1 MTTRPI
7 RALTILQPWAHLI
20 VRGRKRVENRTWEPA
35 ARGLRVGDYLAIHA
49 GMRFDLASWEGAYE
63 TMPDDEAPELRALV
77 ESAVFSVPQR
87 AGREL
92 VATRVPY
99 GAVVGVARLADVE
112 DEAPEDEAPE
122 DEAYWCGPWGWRL
135 DAVQAIEPVP
145 CKGAQ
150 GLWTLPPEVLA
161 TVRAR
166 WSAASKEAHRG

>member
-20 VRGRKRVENRTWEPA
+20 VHGRKRVENRSWEPA

-49 GMRFDLASWEGAYE
+49 GMRFDLGSWEGAYE
-63 TMPDDEAPELRALV
+63 TMPDDEAPELRRLV

-92 VATRVPY
+92 VATRVAY

-112 DEAPEDEAPE
+112 DEAPEDEA
-122 DEAYWCGPWGWRL
+122 YWCGPWGWRL
-135 DAVQAIEPVP
+135 DEVQAIEPVP
-145 CKGAQ
+145 CRGAQ
-150 GLWTLPPEVLA
+150 GLWALPPEVLA
-161 TVRAR
+161 TVRDR
-166 WSAASKEAHRG
+166 WSAASKGVRRG

>member
-1 MTTRPI
+1 MDSRGITSARPL
-7 RALTILQPWAHLI
+7 RALTIIQPWAHLI
-20 VRGRKRVENRTWEPA
+20 VLGRKRVENRSWEPT

-92 VATRVPY
+92 VATRVTY
-99 GAVVGVARLADVE
+99 GAVVAVARLAAV
-112 DEAPEDEAPE
+112 EDEAPE

-135 DAVQAIEPVP
+135 DEVVAIEPVP

-166 WSAASKEAHRG
+166 WSAVKGASR